1 MEPLEIS
8 ARDKAVI
15 RALQGDFPLCEE
27 PYKVLAEQAGMTEEE
42 FISCVKNLS
51 AEKKI
56 RKMGAVL
63 RHREAGFV
71 ANALCAWSV
80 PAERLDKVAQE
91 MVKNPAVSH
100 CYDRNTAP
108 NWNYNLYTMIHAKSR
123 EECEEIVKSLAA
135 STGIEQFQ
143 ILYSKKEWKKTSMKY
158 FCDSNEEN

>member
-8 ARDKAVI
+8 AKDKAVI
-15 RALQGDFPLCEE
+15 RDLQGDFPLCEE

-42 FISCVKNLS
+42 FIECVKNLS

-80 PAERLDKVAQE
+80 PTEKLDEVAKE

-108 NWNYNLYTMIHAKSR
+108 NWNYNLYTMVHAKSR
-123 EECEEIVKSLAA
+123 EECEKIVKSLAG

-158 FCDSNEEN
+158 FCSEE